1 MSRPNSKKN
10 SSKSQDFSQNYQKV
24 INNYSS
30 LIKFYTN
37 NTQIMDGIEKI
48 IISYKESIISF
59 KKKLIQL
66 KLNLIKPFYNEEKK
80 SYKYEE
86 QIYSFNNNFIYVLNQ
101 IINFQ
106 IDLITNLFNDIEKNL
121 FSEFEKKRINDFSNS
136 LQQTKNNIQTN
147 EKKMEKLYSEYN
159 SEYKKFYDTFNLIE
173 EDVQKYYINKR
184 KIKSDD
190 TNNNKINRL
199 TNEANFVQNN
209 FLQIHNKFQENNKNY
224 FDEYNEKIKEFENE
238 TIKNETYMKNNINL
252 FLQILIKSYK
262 SFLDSIDYFIK
273 KNKVNI
279 STKEEKDINEIN
291 ENLIIGEEQSKQE
304 EEKKSVN
311 LTSFKE
317 KYFLLIQS
325 NYNKDK
331 YKVKTIHCHIVG
343 DGQSIEDTEIMD
355 NIFNEM
361 GLEEYV
367 KNTTVILS
375 DEVIFETVKFFY
387 GKFNFV
393 DTSDYNI
400 NLEKKKLEVKKLTY
414 KLLQPG
420 LIKKDY
426 DEYKDVKPI
435 NDNDVKK
442 LENYINKEPEFRLAF
457 LLNIN
462 FYRTSGIFD
471 MPEKE
476 FDITGK
482 LFLEIIDI
490 ILSGKDKD
498 FQAFKLITI
507 LSQTFYVN
515 KDGKKIYLF
524 NKLKGH
530 KIFSQTDF
538 IKQYLNY
545 SLNEEFQKV
554 KLKSDREISLNEKQS
569 IVFANIL
576 PFSKCMIEFGV
587 PKQTL
592 LEMNESLYKEY
603 ELSED
608 LINDINA
615 MLEVN

>member
-184 KIKSDD
+184 KIKFDD

-224 FDEYNEKIKEFENE
+224 FDEYNEKINEFEKE

-262 SFLDSIDYFIK
+262 SFLNSMDDFIK

-420 LIKKDY
+420 LLKKDY

-490 ILSGKDKD
+490 ILNGKDKD

>member
-1 MSRPNSKKN
+1 MSRSNSKKN

-37 NTQIMDGIEKI
+37 NTQIMDGMEKI

-184 KIKSDD
+184 KIKFDD

-224 FDEYNEKIKEFENE
+224 FDEYNEKINEFEKE

-262 SFLDSIDYFIK
+262 SFLNSMDDFIK

-420 LIKKDY
+420 LLKKDY

-490 ILSGKDKD
+490 ILNGKDKD

-576 PFSKCMIEFGV
+576 PFSKCMIEFGF

>member
-199 TNEANFVQNN
+199 TKEANFVQNN

-224 FDEYNEKIKEFENE
+224 FDEYNEKINEFEKE

-262 SFLDSIDYFIK
+262 SFLNSMDDFIK

-279 STKEEKDINEIN
+279 FTREEKDINEIN

-387 GKFNFV
+387 GKFNYV

-554 KLKSDREISLNEKQS
+554 KLKSDREISLKEKQS

-576 PFSKCMIEFGV
+576 PFSKFMIEFGV

-615 MLEVN
+615 MLEIN

>member
-1 MSRPNSKKN
+1 MD
-10 SSKSQDFSQNYQKV
+10 DF
-24 INNYSS
+24 
-30 LIKFYTN
+30 
-37 NTQIMDGIEKI
+37 M
-48 IISYKESIISF
+48 
-59 KKKLIQL
+59 
-66 KLNLIKPFYNEEKK
+66 
-80 SYKYEE
+80 
-86 QIYSFNNNFIYVLNQ
+86 
-101 IINFQ
+101 
-106 IDLITNLFNDIEKNL
+106 
-121 FSEFEKKRINDFSNS
+121 
-136 LQQTKNNIQTN
+136 
-147 EKKMEKLYSEYN
+147 
-159 SEYKKFYDTFNLIE
+159 
-173 EDVQKYYINKR
+173 
-184 KIKSDD
+184 
-190 TNNNKINRL
+190 
-199 TNEANFVQNN
+199 
-209 FLQIHNKFQENNKNY
+209 
-224 FDEYNEKIKEFENE
+224 
-238 TIKNETYMKNNINL
+238 
-252 FLQILIKSYK
+252 
-262 SFLDSIDYFIK
+262 K

-615 MLEVN
+615 MLEIN

>member
-1 MSRPNSKKN
+1 MSRSNSKKT
-10 SSKSQDFSQNYQKV
+10 SYKSQDFSQNYQKV
-24 INNYSS
+24 INNYSN
-30 LIKFYTN
+30 LIKFYTH

-66 KLNLIKPFYNEEKK
+66 KLNLIKPFYNEEKRA
-80 SYKYEE
+80 YKYEE
-86 QIYSFNNNFIYVLNQ
+86 QIYSFNNDFIFALNQ

-106 IDLITNLFNDIEKNL
+106 INLITNFINDIEKNL
-121 FSEFEKKRINDFSNS
+121 FSEVEKKRINDYSNS
-136 LQQTKNNIQTN
+136 LQQNKNNIQIS

-159 SEYKKFYDTFNLIE
+159 SEYKKFYDTFGSIE

-184 KIKSDD
+184 KIKSEDS
-190 TNNNKINRL
+190 NNDKINKL

-209 FLQIHNKFQENNKNY
+209 FLQVHNKFQENNKKY
-224 FDEYNEKIKEFENE
+224 FDVYADKIKEFKEE

-262 SFLDSIDYFIK
+262 SFLNSMDDFIK

-426 DEYKDVKPI
+426 DEYKDIKPI

-442 LENYINKEPEFRLAF
+442 LENYISKEPEFRLAF

-490 ILSGKDKD
+490 ILNGKDKD